1 MYTHT
6 HTRAKQMRLIIIM
19 MIIYMYLT
27 INSHKL
33 IINFSRNHKLHY
45 ANQVLQYLTKGYET
59 EQILVVRRSSTC
71 KDCANTNLCKS
82 LKLCVLDER
91 KTEAE
96 TLDPRSSTLDFKANT
111 LVQSYFFFSPF
122 CISVSPK
129 KVSGRTITERRKGR
143 EREKER
149 KRGENHREK
158 GRDEKEKFSNQ
169 NVLLV

>member
-1 MYTHT
+1 
-6 HTRAKQMRLIIIM
+6 
-19 MIIYMYLT
+19 MYLT

-111 LVQSYFFFSPF
+111 LVQSYFFFLPF
-122 CISVSPK
+122 LHFCFTEKSL
-129 KVSGRTITERRKGR
+129 RTHDH
-143 EREKER
+143 REKER
-149 KRGENHREK
+149 EREREREEERWESSREREGWKRKIFQPKRSLGVIRLPLK
-158 GRDEKEKFSNQ
+158 D
-169 NVLLV
+169 VC